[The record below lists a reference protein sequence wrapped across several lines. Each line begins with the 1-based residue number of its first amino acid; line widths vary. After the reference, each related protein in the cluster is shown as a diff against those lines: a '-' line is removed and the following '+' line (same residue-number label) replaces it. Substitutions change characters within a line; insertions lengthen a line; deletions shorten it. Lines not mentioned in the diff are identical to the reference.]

1 VRSLR
6 WPVTLAL
13 VLGARMPLAERNA
26 TAAEPDPVSEG
37 AGNAIDEAVCQDQ
50 EHAHAWNEAWAVTFG
65 AAALASAG
73 LATFAPSKWLT
84 DNTRAGLYVT
94 AAKATIGVASKLVE
108 PLEVDVKGLCGD
120 RRPQSRR
127 TRHVLLNEIARREK
141 RAIVPSIV
149 GGLVLNSF
157 GLLYMGY
164 VRHAWESGW
173 ISFGIGS
180 GVAVASVLTAP
191 TQSWLLRRRMTE
203 GPRLAVVP
211 RLAHDGGGLALVGLF

>member
-1 VRSLR
+1 
-6 WPVTLAL
+6 
-13 VLGARMPLAERNA
+13 M
-26 TAAEPDPVSEG
+26 
-37 AGNAIDEAVCQDQ
+37 
-50 EHAHAWNEAWAVTFG
+50 TFG
-65 AAALASAG
+65 AAALGSAG
-73 LATFAPSKWLT
+73 LATFAPSSWLT

-94 AAKATIGVASKLVE
+94 AAKATIGVASKIIE
-108 PLEVDVKGLCGD
+108 PLEIHVKGICGD
-120 RRPQSRR
+120 HRPDSRR
-127 TRHVLLNEIARREK
+127 RRHALLNEITRREK

-164 VRHAWESGW
+164 GRHAWEAGW

-203 GPRLAVVP
+203 GPRMAVVP
-211 RLAHDGGGLALVGLF
+211 RLEHDAASLALVGLF

>member
-1 VRSLR
+1 VRSR
-6 WPVTLAL
+6 RAPVTLAF
-13 VLGARMPLAERNA
+13 VLGARMTLGGRDAK
-26 TAAEPDPVSEG
+26 AAAPDPASEG
-37 AGNAIDEAVCQDQ
+37 AGNAIDDAVCQDH

-73 LATFAPSKWLT
+73 LATFAPSSWFT

-127 TRHVLLNEIARREK
+127 RRHVLLNEIARREK
-141 RAIVPSIV
+141 RAIVPSII

-157 GLLYMGY
+157 GLFYMGY

-211 RLAHDGGGLALVGLF
+211 RLGPGAASLALVGLF

>member
-1 VRSLR
+1 
-6 WPVTLAL
+6 VTLAF
-13 VLGARMPLAERNA
+13 VLGARMALAGRDARAAER
-26 TAAEPDPVSEG
+26 DPASEG
-37 AGNAIDEAVCQDQ
+37 AGNAIDDAVCQDR
-50 EHAHAWNEAWAVTFG
+50 ERAHAWNEAWAVTFG

-73 LATFAPSKWLT
+73 LATFAPSSWLT

-108 PLEVDVKGLCGD
+108 PLDVDDVKGICGD

-127 TRHVLLNEIARREK
+127 ARHVRLNEIARREK
-141 RAIVPSIV
+141 HAIIPSIV

-203 GPRLAVVP
+203 GSRMAVVP
-211 RLAHDGGGLALVGLF
+211 RLSPGAASLALIGLF